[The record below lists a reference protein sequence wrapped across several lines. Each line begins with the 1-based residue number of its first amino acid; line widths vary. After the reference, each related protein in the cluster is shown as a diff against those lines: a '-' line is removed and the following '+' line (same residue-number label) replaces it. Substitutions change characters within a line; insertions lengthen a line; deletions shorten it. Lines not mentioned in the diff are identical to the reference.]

1 MSERDELAKLLFVT
15 DNDAAPEP
23 EHEWEMTT
31 RHNPAYAEYAFAMA
45 DAILAAGYRKPRTVA
60 TAEELDALPN
70 GSIIRDDEGDGW
82 QFFGL
87 MGWFVTG
94 GDKEGSESPTLP
106 ATVLYEAPND

>member
-1 MSERDELAKLLFVT
+1 MNEREELASII
-15 DNDAAPEP
+15 ASPESVDGGP
-23 EHEWEMTT
+23 ISCGP
-31 RHNPAYAEYAFAMA
+31 NSVFASRTA
-45 DAILAAGYRKPRTVA
+45 DAILAAGYRKPRTISTV
-60 TAEELDALPN
+60 EELDALPN

-94 GDKEGSESPTLP
+94 GDKDGSESPTLP